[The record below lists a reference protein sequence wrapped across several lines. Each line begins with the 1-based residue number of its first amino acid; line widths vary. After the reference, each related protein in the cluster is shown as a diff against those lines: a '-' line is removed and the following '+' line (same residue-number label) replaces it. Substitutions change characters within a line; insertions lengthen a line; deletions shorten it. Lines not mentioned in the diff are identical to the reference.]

1 MVLKKNKD
9 PKLYFSIGEVA
20 AMFKLKESTLRFW
33 EKQFGTIRPR
43 TNAKGVRFYKKE
55 DIEDIR
61 LIHYLVREQKLTLA
75 GAREKLKNNKDATV
89 RQEEIVHKLKTIKA
103 ELLSLKAA
111 FDTIYP
117 NLNPST
123 TEEGR

>member
-9 PKLYFSIGEVA
+9 AKLYFTIGEVA
-20 AMFKLKESTLRFW
+20 EMFGLKESTLRFW
-33 EKQFGTIRPR
+33 EKEFDIIRPR

-61 LIHYLVREQKLTLA
+61 LIHYLVKEQKLTLA

-89 RQEEIVHKLKTIKA
+89 RREEIVHKLKKIRE
-103 ELLSLKAA
+103 ELLSMKAA
-111 FDTIYP
+111 FDTLDP
-117 NLNPST
+117 D
-123 TEEGR
+123 